1 MKRSSWSGT
10 HFSGEENRH
19 FPCLFF
25 LSSRYKC
32 RLLHFSLQMYS
43 FLHRLILKSAFVRKK
58 NVESVLLRRARLIV
72 TRWCLWFDEPLGIQG
87 EILRWTRMRFFF
99 RSSLSSKPRDKKQ
112 HCHLR
117 FADVLLLKKDSE
129 ESIASIFSK
138 KNGTSGTNEFLP
150 KMSSNR
156 CCVFIARIDLA
167 KIMKLMLRVSSE
179 SKYSFFN
186 RKVIEHIVEKM
197 DVVVWST
204 EAELFLSGSREER
217 VWSSKLGMR
226 VVSSLWIFFFQSWPL
241 FRRRLA
247 SRRQT
252 LQAGH
257 FSEESS

>member
-1 MKRSSWSGT
+1 M
-10 HFSGEENRH
+10 
-19 FPCLFF
+19 FF
-25 LSSRYKC
+25 
-32 RLLHFSLQMYS
+32 
-43 FLHRLILKSAFVRKK
+43 
-58 NVESVLLRRARLIV
+58 
-72 TRWCLWFDEPLGIQG
+72 FDEQG
-87 EILRWTRMRFFF
+87 WLSQDDAYDSTSLSGSRERFYDERECDIF

-129 ESIASIFSK
+129 ESIASFFSK

-156 CCVFIARIDLA
+156 CCIFIARIDLA

-226 VVSSLWIFFFQSWPL
+226 IVSSLWIFFFQSWPL

-247 SRRQT
+247 SLGGRLYKQGIFRRVF
-252 LQAGH
+252 LKSMNARAVNY
-257 FSEESS
+257 SENSSETM

>member
-1 MKRSSWSGT
+1 M
-10 HFSGEENRH
+10 
-19 FPCLFF
+19 
-25 LSSRYKC
+25 
-32 RLLHFSLQMYS
+32 
-43 FLHRLILKSAFVRKK
+43 I
-58 NVESVLLRRARLIV
+58 RRASRDPGRDFTMNGNAIFSDL
-72 TRWCLWFDEPLGIQG
+72 L
-87 EILRWTRMRFFF
+87 
-99 RSSLSSKPRDKKQ
+99 LSSKPRDKKQ

-257 FSEESS
+257 FFEESS

>member
-1 MKRSSWSGT
+1 V
-10 HFSGEENRH
+10 
-19 FPCLFF
+19 FF
-25 LSSRYKC
+25 
-32 RLLHFSLQMYS
+32 
-43 FLHRLILKSAFVRKK
+43 
-58 NVESVLLRRARLIV
+58 
-72 TRWCLWFDEPLGIQG
+72 FDEQG
-87 EILRWTRMRFFF
+87 WLSQDDAYDSTSLSGSRERFYDERECDIF

-257 FSEESS
+257 FFEESS